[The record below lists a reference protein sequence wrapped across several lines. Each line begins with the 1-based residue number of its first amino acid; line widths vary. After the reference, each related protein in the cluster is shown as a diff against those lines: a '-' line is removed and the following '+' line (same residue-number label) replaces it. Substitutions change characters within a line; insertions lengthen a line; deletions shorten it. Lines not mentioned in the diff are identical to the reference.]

1 MSHAHLTEFRDVVGV
16 HSYDIHL
23 KQCKDLW
30 IAREN
35 QKPKRERKPLPA
47 DPMLA
52 LGRARDSPEN
62 EGAMDIRP
70 SPLRREPSVKGAGMS
85 NADIAAMNAAAQETY
100 NNVSLAKCEWCG
112 RSFLAEKLAIHNRSC
127 TQDNPARRVT
137 DSVKRGNSINSR
149 ELSSPPPERPKTSSS
164 AAPRERKHARS
175 REAER
180 LGSTSVPNGSTPST
194 GSPLAGVSPLV
205 ARRGVTRIEPSAP
218 DPIVSE
224 DEYSDAYK
232 SSQLGSPLR
241 GSSSRSLRNKQLSP
255 NKGEPD
261 MPESK
266 HYNSNTN
273 SSSSGSELDNQALN
287 SAGRK
292 MPRTNSM
299 EKTQQVNTGN
309 KAETIRYLAQ
319 RMGDLEQHAVSL
331 VQAVGEIKDLL
342 RQLQN

>member
-1 MSHAHLTEFRDVVGV
+1 MHHVRLMKFRCTTGV

-47 DPMLA
+47 DPMQ
-52 LGRARDSPEN
+52 GRGAERDSPGGGN
-62 EGAMDIRP
+62 EGVTMDIRP
-70 SPLRREPSVKGAGMS
+70 SPLRREPSGKGAGMS
-85 NADIAAMNAAAQETY
+85 HADIAAMNAAAQETY

-149 ELSSPPPERPKTSSS
+149 ELSSPAPERPKTSSS
-164 AAPRERKHARS
+164 AAPRERRHARS
-175 REAER
+175 RDAEN
-180 LGSTSVPNGSTPST
+180 LGSTSVPSGSTPLS

-205 ARRGVTRIEPSAP
+205 ARRGVTRIEPSAQ

-224 DEYSDAYK
+224 DEYSK
-232 SSQLGSPLR
+232 GSQMGSPMR
-241 GSSSRSLRNKQLSP
+241 GSSSRSLRNKRLSP
-255 NKGEPD
+255 DKGDPGASD
-261 MPESK
+261 TK
-266 HYNSNTN
+266 HYNNNNN
-273 SSSSGSELDNQALN
+273 SSSSGSEVDNQTTN
-287 SAGRK
+287 SGGRRL
-292 MPRTNSM
+292 PHTNSM
-299 EKTQQVNTGN
+299 ERTQQVNSGN
-309 KAETIRYLAQ
+309 KAETIRYLSQ
-319 RMGDLEQHAVSL
+319 RVDDLEQHAVSL